1 MARPEMIRSYLEKL
15 LSEGFGQPIEPDQDG
30 DYPLRGDGSFYARL
44 IEPRGNAPAVVQIF
58 AVAVRDV
65 AATPELLTAINDLN
79 ANVVYARVFHVGEQV
94 LVETDL
100 VADTIE
106 PQEVGVSCNVV
117 GSIAAAW
124 GPRLSSQF
132 GGTSP
137 FAQLPPEEVPER
149 GPAGYL

>member
-1 MARPEMIRSYLEKL
+1 MTRPEMIRSYLEKL
-15 LSEGFGQPIEPDQDG
+15 LAEGFGQPILPDQDG

-44 IEPRGNAPAVVQIF
+44 VEGRANAPAVVQIF
-58 AVAVRDV
+58 AVAVRDIAV
-65 AATPELLTAINDLN
+65 TPELLAAINELN
-79 ANVVYARVFHVGEQV
+79 TNIAYARVFHVRDQV

-100 VADTIE
+100 VAETIE
-106 PQEVGVSCNVV
+106 PQQVGVSCNVV
-117 GSIAAAW
+117 GTIAAVW
-124 GPRLSSQF
+124 GPRLSQQF